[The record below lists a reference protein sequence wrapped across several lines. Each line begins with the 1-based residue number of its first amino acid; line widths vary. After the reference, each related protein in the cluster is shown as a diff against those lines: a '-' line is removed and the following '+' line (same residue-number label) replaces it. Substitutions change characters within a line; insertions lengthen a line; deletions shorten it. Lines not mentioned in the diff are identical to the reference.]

1 MNHVARGLLRNYDIY
16 ERSGF
21 PDSMT
26 IPRLDAARQV
36 VSDCIAG
43 DRFIELVQE
52 LARISN
58 EGISGHRYRVQ
69 GLNDLLHTVE
79 QFGYRYNAETST
91 FVEDPAIHRTRN
103 WGVLEDGDTYVFTLI
118 RIDVV
123 GNSKLVQQYPETV
136 IKETFADLREM
147 LREVVEVRDGR
158 IWNWEG
164 DGATAAF
171 YGAGTQLTGTLA
183 AISLLHELFFYN
195 ALLCRLPE
203 DLRIRAAVHSGRL
216 QFFEEFERMQG
227 ADFSHLV
234 EMESKFTAPQTLSLS
249 ETVYTGLTNEV
260 AEWLEPVACEGGRTL
275 YSYRLRF
282 GAA

>member
-21 PDSMT
+21 PESMT

-43 DRFIELVQE
+43 DKFIELVKE

-58 EGISGHRYRVQ
+58 EGLSGHQYRVQ
-69 GLNDLLHTVE
+69 GLNELLRAVE

-91 FVEDPAIHRTRN
+91 FVEDSAIHRTRN
-103 WGVLEDGDTYVFTLI
+103 WGVLEDGGSYVFTLI

-123 GNSKLVQQYPETV
+123 GSSKLVQQYPDSV
-136 IKETFADLREM
+136 IQATFADLREM
-147 LREVVEVRDGR
+147 LREVVEARDGR

-195 ALLCRLPE
+195 ALSCPLAE

-216 QFFEEFERMQG
+216 QYFEKFERMQG
-227 ADFSHLV
+227 HDFGYLV

-260 AEWLEPVACEGGRTL
+260 AEWLEPIPCNGARTL
-275 YSYRLRF
+275 YGYRLRF
-282 GAA
+282 GAE